1 MIATPNGFVM
11 AQDLS
16 VGDIVLTVSPENLVL
31 NENDLY
37 EFNATN
43 GKIDLVETVV
53 TESSKSEEKSVFFND
68 DMTAVYSINQP
79 IFIKKENGVT
89 SVQASDVVVG
99 DKLITI
105 DSDGSVVETEVNSV
119 NDSEDSITVYTIRTG
134 PHRWFIAGGNL
145 VIS

>member
-1 MIATPNGFVM
+1 MIAVPNGFVM
-11 AQDLS
+11 AQDIS
-16 VGDIVLTVSPENLVL
+16 VGDTVLTVSPDNLVL
-31 NENDLY
+31 NENNMY
-37 EFNATN
+37 EFNTTN
-43 GKIDLVETVV
+43 GNINLVETTV
-53 TESSKSEEKSVFFND
+53 TESTKSEEKSVFFND
-68 DMTAVYSINQP
+68 DMTAVYSIHQP

>member
-1 MIATPNGFVM
+1 MIATPSGFVM
-11 AQDLS
+11 AQDIS

-37 EFNATN
+37 EFNATD
-43 GKIDLVETVV
+43 GKINLVETIV

-79 IFIKKENGVT
+79 IFIKKDNGVT
-89 SVQASDVVVG
+89 SVQASDVTVG

-105 DSDGSVVETEVNSV
+105 DSDGLVIETEVNSV
-119 NDSEDSITVYTIRTG
+119 NNSEDPITVYTIRTG